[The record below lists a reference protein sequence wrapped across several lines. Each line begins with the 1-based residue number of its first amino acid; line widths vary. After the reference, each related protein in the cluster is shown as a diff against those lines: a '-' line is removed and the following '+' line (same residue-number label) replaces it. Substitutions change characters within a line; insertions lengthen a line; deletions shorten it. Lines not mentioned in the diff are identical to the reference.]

1 MTDAAL
7 TNGSRG
13 QAAETSAAQ
22 YRRPDL
28 SEARLRKRYRSE
40 RRFQIF
46 GALAIG
52 IAAAV
57 LLILLGRIVTEALPA
72 FSQNYVELQVE
83 LPREEIDPDGT
94 DDPAVLARASYGT
107 LINNALYERF
117 PNVSGRTDRRALRA
131 LVSSEASETLRDA
144 VLADPSIIGTTH
156 SVWVKSSADVDVY
169 RKGLMSDFSRQETNG
184 IASIIEVDGTT
195 RVLST
200 SNDFAE
206 ILDSIKEELGELAEG
221 LQIRVT
227 RLDRGVAAARDQL
240 ADASKALADAQ
251 ASGAA
256 EDVVSRLQN
265 MVAQAEA
272 SLASLQER
280 RSLVKEQIDDYEAR
294 SARVGGA
301 EALTEQLPS
310 YLIEMNGGLLKIV
323 EISNTEATVEP
334 LVPPRS
340 DADAQPGTWDIF
352 VIETP
357 ESQRRLP
364 DREAA
369 WVWSLEQTDQ
379 IETRFNV
386 SFFTDGNSREPEQA
400 GIWGAVVGSFLT
412 LVITLLLSFPIGV
425 LAAVYLE
432 EFAPKN
438 RWTDLIE
445 VNINN
450 LAAVPSIVFG
460 LLGLAVFLNF
470 FELPRSAPLVG
481 GMVLALMTL
490 PTIIIASRAALK
502 AVPPS
507 IREAALGMGASKLQV
522 MTHHVLPLAMPGIL
536 TGTIIGMAQALG
548 ETAPL
553 LMIGMV
559 AFVVDIPGGFTDPA
573 SVLPVQIF
581 MWADLP
587 ERAFVAKTSAAIM
600 VLLGFLILMNALAVL
615 LRKRFERRW

>member
-13 QAAETSAAQ
+13 QAAESGAAS

-40 RRFQIF
+40 RRFRMF

-72 FSQNYVELQVE
+72 FSQNYIDLQVE

-94 DDPAVLARASYGT
+94 DDPAVLARARYGT

-131 LVSSEASETLRDA
+131 LVSSEASETLRAD

-206 ILDSIKEELGELAEG
+206 ILDSIKQELGELAEG

-240 ADASKALADAQ
+240 ADASKALTDAQ

-256 EDVVSRLQN
+256 EDVVDRLQN

-280 RSLVKEQIDDYEAR
+280 RSQTKAQIDDYEAR

-340 DADAQPGTWDIF
+340 DADAPAGTWDIF

-369 WVWSLEQTDQ
+369 WVWSLEQSDQ